1 MKLKGLVLTSI
12 FVMATSTSMAADYSK
27 SKNKPYPAA
36 PRTNSEN
43 LNTRHPN
50 SANPWARD
58 DVSAMPTNPR
68 VSRPSNNLDLNDFGR
83 RAMEDESTVDNN
95 TLRR

>member
-12 FVMATSTSMAADYSK
+12 FVIASSTSMAADYSK
-27 SKNKPYPAA
+27 SKNKPYP
-36 PRTNSEN
+36 PPSNSEN
-43 LNTRHPN
+43 INTRHPK
-50 SANPWARD
+50 SSDPWARD

-68 VSRPSNNLDLNDFGR
+68 VSRPSNSLDLNDFGR
-83 RAMEDESTVDNN
+83 RAMEDESTTDNN